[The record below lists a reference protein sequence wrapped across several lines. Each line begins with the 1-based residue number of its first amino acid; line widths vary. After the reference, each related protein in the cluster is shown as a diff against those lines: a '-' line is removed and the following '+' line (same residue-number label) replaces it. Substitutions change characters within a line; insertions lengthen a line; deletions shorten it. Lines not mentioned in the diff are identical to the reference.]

1 MSFSRGKFTFTKEK
15 NERKRIFEEIVI
27 IRIIF
32 EGENKGRGFETCMNF
47 SIVDQKFTFTK
58 EKNGKKRIF
67 EEIVIIRIIFESE
80 NRRKRIRNMYEF
92 LDFVS
97 LDCRSKI
104 HFHEREKR

>member
-47 SIVDQKFTFTK
+47 SIVDQKFIFTK
-58 EKNGKKRIF
+58 EKNEKKTIF
-67 EEIVIIRIIFESE
+67 GEIVIMRVA
-80 NRRKRIRNMYEF
+80 Y
-92 LDFVS
+92 
-97 LDCRSKI
+97 
-104 HFHEREKR
+104 HFRG